1 MKNKTVAPEHDY
13 RSPSFD
19 ELNRVG
25 NPAFVW
31 IIFEVKLSTLIYR
44 INGPVRLPKF

>member
-1 MKNKTVAPEHDY
+1 MKNKAIAPENDY

-25 NPAFVW
+25 NSTF
-31 IIFEVKLSTLIYR
+31 IIF
-44 INGPVRLPKF
+44 